1 MLRLQLASDLHLE
14 LNEQTDQQVPFR
26 VLPDVD
32 LVVLAGNVGGCMRG
46 MEFARGLKVPVL
58 YVPGTQEH
66 AGLEVDQ
73 TTMVMKFEAINSRVK
88 VLQSNSVVIGGVRF
102 LGTTLWPDFGTPAHP
117 GRLALAMAPYED
129 IRHKA
134 NPIPYAALLWH
145 HNCAIA
151 WLAKRLAQPFKGPT
165 VVVSHH
171 PPHPKSTP
179 LQGPMDPIA
188 PTNRTRLT
196 KLIESAALWLHGGV
210 SAACDYRIGATRVV
224 SNPFGSPAD
233 RDYTYSVALDS
244 NRYDPEQV
252 IDVAAR

>member
-102 LGTTLWPDFGTPAHP
+102 LGTTLWPDFGIPVHP
-117 GRLALAMAPYED
+117 GRLTLAMAHYEC
-129 IRHKA
+129 INHKGQV
-134 NPIPYAALLWH
+134 IPYAALLWH
-145 HNCAIA
+145 HNCAVA
-151 WLAKRLAQPFKGPT
+151 WLTKRLAQPFKGPT

-171 PPHPKSTP
+171 APHPKSAAC
-179 LQGPMDPIA
+179 QGPGDPLA
-188 PTNRTRLT
+188 QANQTRLT
-196 KLIESAALWLHGGV
+196 GLMGSAALWLHGDV
-210 SAACDYRIGATRVV
+210 SAACDYSIKGTRIV
-224 SNPFGSPAD
+224 SNPVGSPAD
-233 RDYTYSVALDS
+233 RRYPFSIAQGS
-244 NRYDPEQV
+244 NRYDPDQV
-252 IDVAAR
+252 IEVGKQ